1 MNSTTTNTAS
11 SALTNANLIFPG
23 KNKPLGQGDGVT
35 ERSVGRDHS
44 RGEQSLKK
52 NLSRISEI
60 ANKMPQKNDK
70 DLEKCYGRQCL
81 HCQEDCNLKS
91 AGQNVIKEK
100 QEVLSIHNGTNHR
113 VYIDAVAHRD
123 DLSGMAE
130 NLRKSKSGGDCLLE
144 AEMYA
149 DLFKALENPQ
159 TSEKSMTLIPSAP
172 SVEAMEFAADALR
185 RLFWLLE
192 KKPET
197 TMVLLR
203 KVFLGESQADQAR
216 MRNVSRQAV
225 NKQVRGDLSGIAD
238 LLGLR
243 MPIAAKEAKLLQLT
257 PEEFGVYKV
266 CFQDGCTIR
275 SAAIQLN
282 MSPAKVYRLKQK
294 VSSKLTK
301 NETRKKRIRKK

>member
-1 MNSTTTNTAS
+1 
-11 SALTNANLIFPG
+11 
-23 KNKPLGQGDGVT
+23 
-35 ERSVGRDHS
+35 
-44 RGEQSLKK
+44 
-52 NLSRISEI
+52 
-60 ANKMPQKNDK
+60 
-70 DLEKCYGRQCL
+70 
-81 HCQEDCNLKS
+81 
-91 AGQNVIKEK
+91 
-100 QEVLSIHNGTNHR
+100 
-113 VYIDAVAHRD
+113 
-123 DLSGMAE
+123 
-130 NLRKSKSGGDCLLE
+130 
-144 AEMYA
+144 MYA

-159 TSEKSMTLIPSAP
+159 TSERSMTLIPSAP

-243 MPIAAKEAKLLQLT
+243 MPVAAREATLLKLT